1 MLRDSAERFLRDNY
15 DFADRQASVNAGE
28 GMDANHWRA
37 FSEMGWTAMAI
48 PENAGGFGFGLADI
62 APLIELF
69 GQYLVREPLFESVVL
84 AGGVVIAGSEAAQE
98 R

>member
-1 MLRDSAERFLRDNY
+1 MSDEKQMLRDSAERFLRDNY

-48 PENAGGFGFGLADI
+48 PENAEALALDS
-62 APLIELF
+62 PTLPHSLN
-69 GQYLVREPLFESVVL
+69 YLANIWFESL
-84 AGGVVIAGSEAAQE
+84 FSNPLYLQEAS
-98 R
+98 